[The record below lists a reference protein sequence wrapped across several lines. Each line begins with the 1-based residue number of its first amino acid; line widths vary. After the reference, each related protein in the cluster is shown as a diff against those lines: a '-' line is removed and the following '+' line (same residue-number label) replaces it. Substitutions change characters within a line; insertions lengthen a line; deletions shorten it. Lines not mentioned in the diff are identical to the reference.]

1 MSFKEIRSPQL
12 AQQLIH
18 HNIDIVR
25 IIEKEA
31 GQISFMFE
39 ISHEQLNKEIIKELG
54 KRNTAVYERD
64 ENWVV
69 EVPEDNEDDAIE
81 IIEEAGWEILDQEGY
96 AFTIK

>member
-25 IIEKEA
+25 IIEKED

>member
-12 AQQLIH
+12 AQQLIY

-25 IIEKEA
+25 IIEKED